1 MFDYLML
8 KIRAGGQ
15 KIEEFG
21 SVLLDSV
28 RYFVRL
34 SNNLNWTVSFRLEL
48 IKTETEPIIKL
59 IDILISFTKSFSKTF
74 KS

>member
-1 MFDYLML
+1 ML
-8 KIRAGGQ
+8 KLRGGQ

-21 SVLLDSV
+21 SV

-34 SNNLNWTVSFRLEL
+34 SNNLNWTVSFRLEF

-74 KS
+74 KVN